1 MSAPASVSA
10 AALASGI
17 RSAGGLRFR
26 LDPFA
31 FRQFDN
37 AEYSGTRLTG
47 VDKEAFVAAVIDHFA
62 AEPVLVDGYAEFC
75 KHIFMPNFT
84 SATVGAVPITDDNEH
99 LLRSGYLARRPEE
112 LPVLDRWFPADAI
125 TVPKADILYSS
136 AQIAKEH
143 EAMPS
148 GDPPP
153 PADSYDW
160 GIISIKGQAVNYE
173 IPMNPITMMRNAL
186 GTESGGSG
194 VALDPE
200 KYAASVAFWKAHASF
215 R

>member
-84 SATVGAVPITDDNEH
+84 SATV
-99 LLRSGYLARRPEE
+99 
-112 LPVLDRWFPADAI
+112 DAI
-125 TVPKADILYSS
+125 TVPKADFLDIILYSS

-194 VALDPE
+194 
-200 KYAASVAFWKAHASF
+200 AHASF